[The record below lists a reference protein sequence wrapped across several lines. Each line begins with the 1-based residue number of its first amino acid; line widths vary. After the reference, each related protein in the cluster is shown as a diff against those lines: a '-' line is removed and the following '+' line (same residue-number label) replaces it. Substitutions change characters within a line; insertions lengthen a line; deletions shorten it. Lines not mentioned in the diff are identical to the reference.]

1 MSQRNDIVSI
11 AADEMQTLLY
21 EILLRNKVPEQKAA
35 TCSHTFTHSSLEGV
49 YTHGINRF
57 SRFVKYV
64 QTGLINPDADPICSN
79 SFRAVEQW
87 DGQSGIGIT
96 NAFAS
101 TARAVELAA
110 EFGIGC
116 VALRNTNHWMR
127 AGTYARQA
135 ALNGCAFMG
144 WSNTIRNMP
153 TWGATDPRL
162 GNNPLTIGVPFGNDP
177 IVLDMAMSQF
187 SYGALDSYRMK
198 NEPLPVPGG
207 FDEKGNFT
215 TDPSQIL
222 STRRLLPVGYWKGAG
237 LSLLLDMLATIL
249 SGGLSV
255 SEISKQSDE
264 TNLSQVFIA
273 FNLHALKNR
282 PAINDTLN
290 TIIDDLRESVASGEG
305 SAVRYPGENVPTIRN
320 RNLANGIS
328 VSVKVWEEVL
338 SLARQ

>member
-1 MSQRNDIVSI
+1 MSNSESI
-11 AADEMQTLLY
+11 NIPARQMQNLLY
-21 EILLRNKVPEQKAA
+21 EVLLKNRVPGEKAA

-57 SRFVKYV
+57 PRFVKYI
-64 QTGLINPDADPICSN
+64 QTGLINAEADPVASS
-79 SFRAVEQW
+79 SFQAIEQW
-87 DGQSGIGIT
+87 DGRSGIGIT

-101 TARAVELAA
+101 TARAVELASQ
-110 EFGIGC
+110 FGIGC

-135 ALNGCAFMG
+135 ALSGCIFMG

-153 TWGATDPRL
+153 AWGAKDPRL
-162 GNNPLTIGVPFGNDP
+162 GNNPLTIGLPFGDSP
-177 IVLDMAMSQF
+177 VVLDMAMSQF

-207 FDEKGNFT
+207 FDEKGNIT
-215 TDPSQIL
+215 TDPSEIL
-222 STRRLLPVGYWKGAG
+222 NTRRVLPIGYWKGAG

-255 SEISKQSDE
+255 SEISKQPDE

-273 FNLHALKNR
+273 FNLQGLKNR
-282 PAINDTLN
+282 PAIQDTLN
-290 TIIDDLRESVASGEG
+290 AIIEDFRG
-305 SAVRYPGENVPTIRN
+305 SATKGDGPAVRYPGENVPAIRN
-320 RNLANGIS
+320 TNLANGIP
-328 VSVKVWEEVL
+328 VSLKVWEEVL